1 MTRLLLRA
9 INSPAL
15 VLLAMVGIA
24 IQTSLFS
31 FWPLIYLQP
40 DIVLLVVIW
49 CALRRPFVGGGVIT
63 LIVSHIA
70 EIHSGAPSGV
80 FLITYMILYL
90 GLRGASRIL
99 VIPDLTSMILAT
111 LVLSALSKICIGVLL
126 TLLGA
131 GGSQWR
137 HLLFYLI
144 PEAMVNGMMGK
155 WLFRWL
161 DRFDWVTFRSAQAE
175 RALES
180 ELGELQLEG
189 ETG

>member
-9 INSPAL
+9 LNSPAL

-31 FWPLIYLQP
+31 FWPLTYLQP
-40 DIVLLVVIW
+40 DIILLMVIW
-49 CALRRPFVGGGVIT
+49 CALRRQFIEGGVIT

-80 FLITYMILYL
+80 FMITYMLLYL
-90 GLRGASRIL
+90 GLRAASRIL
-99 VIPDLTSMILAT
+99 VIPDLSSIILVT
-111 LVLSALSKICIGVLL
+111 LVLTALSKISMGLILH
-126 TLLGA
+126 LLGA

-137 HLLFYLI
+137 HVLFYLI
-144 PEAMVNGMMGK
+144 PEAMVNGMMAK

-161 DRFDWVTFRSAQAE
+161 DRFDSITFGSAQSE
-175 RALES
+175 RGLES

-189 ETG
+189 